1 MVGRRNKVLAAAALW
16 GACAWFLSLDVD
28 FLITNLRSA
37 PHWLLQVFRALFMGV
52 SVAVGYVIYR
62 KYLLEIRTRGEK
74 YAEIRVQ
81 IRRLLADLLTT
92 PDEDLIRQ
100 LHRAIR
106 HIEQVLKRY
115 DPEAADLAARGGSSF
130 VTAPRTGQQW

>member
-52 SVAVGYVIYR
+52 SVAVGLSACLIYGTR
-62 KYLLEIRTRGEK
+62 GAVFPQVLLRRPLACTTHKLPEFRFVRWVERNPVSVLNSIVTLFRREDYSNKIRT
-74 YAEIRVQ
+74 
-81 IRRLLADLLTT
+81 
-92 PDEDLIRQ
+92 
-100 LHRAIR
+100 
-106 HIEQVLKRY
+106 
-115 DPEAADLAARGGSSF
+115 ARD
-130 VTAPRTGQQW
+130 

>member
-28 FLITNLRSA
+28 FLITNLRRA

-81 IRRLLADLLTT
+81 VRRLLADLLTT
-92 PDEDLIRQ
+92 PDGDCIRQ
-100 LHRAIR
+100 LHRATG
-106 HIEQVLKRY
+106 HIEQVRKGY
-115 DPEAADLAARGGSSF
+115 DPEAAEIGGKTKNAS
-130 VTAPRTGQQW
+130 VRDANT

>member
-16 GACAWFLSLDVD
+16 GACAWFLSLD
-28 FLITNLRSA
+28 
-37 PHWLLQVFRALFMGV
+37 
-52 SVAVGYVIYR
+52 
-62 KYLLEIRTRGEK
+62 
-74 YAEIRVQ
+74 
-81 IRRLLADLLTT
+81 ADLLTT

-115 DPEAADLAARGGSSF
+115 DPEAADLGGKLKKPSVRETQASLYESEQSGNSN
-130 VTAPRTGQQW
+130 ADAKRASPRY